1 MRDSNAILKIT
12 LRLSAFEAK
21 KLSAFAR
28 FKHNLKNSFA
38 PLCLRGKKNSE
49 MLKWKIKPFE
59 ALNVNELYDVLKL
72 RSEIFVVEQ
81 NCVYLDLDGKDK
93 KALHLIGEYEG
104 KIVAYSRLFDA
115 GISFDNASIGR
126 VVVDANY
133 RDKKW
138 GHELMHEAIAGI
150 KANFGKEAI
159 TIGAQLYLKKFYESH
174 GFVQTS
180 EMYLEDDIPHIEM
193 IRD

>member
-1 MRDSNAILKIT
+1 M
-12 LRLSAFEAK
+12 E
-21 KLSAFAR
+21 
-28 FKHNLKNSFA
+28 
-38 PLCLRGKKNSE
+38 
-49 MLKWKIKPFE
+49 LKWKIKPFE
-59 ALNVNELYDVLKL
+59 ALTINELYDLLKL

-81 NCVYLDLDGKDK
+81 NCVYLDIDGKDK
-93 KALHLIGEYEG
+93 QALHLIGEYDD
-104 KIVAYSRLFDA
+104 KIVVYARLFNA

-126 VVVDANY
+126 VVVDTHY

-138 GHELMHEAIAGI
+138 GHNLMREAISVI
-150 KANFGKEAI
+150 KSNFGKDKI

-193 IRD
+193 QRS

>member
-1 MRDSNAILKIT
+1 MAL
-12 LRLSAFEAK
+12 E
-21 KLSAFAR
+21 
-28 FKHNLKNSFA
+28 
-38 PLCLRGKKNSE
+38 
-49 MLKWKIKPFE
+49 WKIKAFDV
-59 ALNVNELYDVLKL
+59 LSVYELYDILQL

-93 KALHLIGEYEG
+93 IALHLFGEYEG
-104 KIVAYSRLFDA
+104 KIVAHARLFKA

-126 VVVDANY
+126 VTVDANY

-138 GHELMHEAIAGI
+138 GHDLMREAIAGI
-150 KANFGKEAI
+150 LHHFGERKI

-174 GFVQTS
+174 GFVQSS

-193 IRD
+193 RRE

>member
-1 MRDSNAILKIT
+1 MKIQ
-12 LRLSAFEAK
+12 
-21 KLSAFAR
+21 
-28 FKHNLKNSFA
+28 
-38 PLCLRGKKNSE
+38 
-49 MLKWKIKPFE
+49 WKIKTFE
-59 ALNVNELYDVLKL
+59 TLSVNELYDILRL

-93 KALHLIGEYEG
+93 KALHLFGEFEG
-104 KIVAYSRLFDA
+104 KIVAYSRLFKP
-115 GISFDNASIGR
+115 GISFENASIGR

-138 GHELMHEAIAGI
+138 GHDLMREAISGI
-150 KANFGKEAI
+150 QSHFGESKI

-193 IRD
+193 KRE